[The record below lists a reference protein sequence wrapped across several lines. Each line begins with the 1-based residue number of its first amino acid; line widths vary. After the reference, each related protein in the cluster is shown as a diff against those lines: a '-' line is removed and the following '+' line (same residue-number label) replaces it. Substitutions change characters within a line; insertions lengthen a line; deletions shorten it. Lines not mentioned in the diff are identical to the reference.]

1 MSQTL
6 AQIMTRR
13 QVLGLGLGTALSLL
27 AACAPSSSTPAP
39 SGAAKPAESKPAEA
53 NKPAESKPAEQKPAA
68 PVAQPA
74 ATTAPAAQPTPAPA
88 AAAKPATAPAVVSA
102 AMPTELRLG
111 FQPPYV
117 AVWVMQRQKLLEEA
131 FKASNTNVEFRKV
144 LSPAPMY
151 EALAGGSLD
160 LGMGGPPIPAIAGGR
175 PIRVVALTERSPK
188 THALLANP
196 SGPIKAVEDLKGKR
210 IATPLGKAYAF
221 PLRALERVGLK
232 DTDVEILTVEN
243 NEGRSALL
251 TGSIDAWG
259 TWDPF
264 YASVEA
270 DKQAVKLVDGDPFY
284 PNYVTLFGRVEF
296 LEKYPEAVVRFMQT
310 YKQALDWVQ
319 ANRTDALGIFTEEN
333 QYKPEVADL
342 TWARRNYLLDAPNDE
357 FMADVRDQ
365 AKMYVRL
372 GVTQQEP
379 NWDTAIDTKLA
390 KQALGG

>member
-1 MSQTL
+1 MSQIL
-6 AQIMTRR
+6 PRSMSRR

-39 SGAAKPAESKPAEA
+39 SGATKPADSKPADSKPAES
-53 NKPAESKPAEQKPAA
+53 KPAA

-74 ATTAPAAQPTPAPA
+74 ATTAPAAQPTAAPA
-88 AAAKPATAPAVVSA
+88 GAAKPAAAPAVVSA
-102 AMPTELRLG
+102 AMPPEIRLG

-117 AVWVMQRQKLLEEA
+117 TVWVMQRQKLLEEA
-131 FKASNTNVEFRKV
+131 FKATNTSIEFRKV

-151 EALAGGSLD
+151 EALAGSSLD
-160 LGMGGPPIPAIAGGR
+160 LGMGGPPIAAMAAGR

-188 THALLANP
+188 THALLVP
-196 SGPIKAVEDLKGKR
+196 PDSPIKAVEDLNGKR

-221 PLRALERVGLK
+221 PLRALERAGLK
-232 DTDVEILTVEN
+232 DTDVEILTIEN

-251 TGSIDAWG
+251 TGSVDAWA

-270 DKQAVKLVDGDPFY
+270 EQQARTVVDGDPFY
-284 PNYVTLFGRVEF
+284 PNFVTLFGRVEF

-310 YKQALDWVQ
+310 YKTALEWVQ
-319 ANRTDALGIFTEEN
+319 ANRPDALKIFTEEN

-342 TWARRNYLLDAPNDE
+342 TWARRNYMFEAPNDE
-357 FMADVRDQ
+357 FMNDVEDQ

-379 NWDTAIDTKLA
+379 NWDTAVDMQLA
-390 KQALGG
+390 KQALGS

>member
-6 AQIMTRR
+6 ARSMTRR
-13 QVLGLGLGTALSLL
+13 QLLGLGLGTAMSLV
-27 AACAPSSSTPAP
+27 AACAPSSSAPAP
-39 SGAAKPAESKPAEA
+39 AKTDAKPAEA
-53 NKPAESKPAEQKPAA
+53 NKPAGASKPAA

-74 ATTAPAAQPTPAPA
+74 ATTAPAAQPTTAPAAQPTTAPA
-88 AAAKPATAPAVVSA
+88 AAKPTTAPAVVSA

-117 AVWVMQRQKLLEEA
+117 AVWVMQRQNLLEEA
-131 FKASNTNVEFRKV
+131 FKASNTSIEFRKV

-151 EALAGGSLD
+151 EALTGGSLD
-160 LGMGGPPIPAIAGGR
+160 LGMGGPPIPAMAAGR

-188 THALLANP
+188 THALLASP

-221 PLRALERVGLK
+221 PLRALERAGLK
-232 DTDVEILTVEN
+232 DTDVEILTIEN

-251 TGSIDAWG
+251 TGSIDAWA

-270 DKQAVKLVDGDPFY
+270 DKQANKLVDGEEFY

-296 LEKYPEAVVRFMQT
+296 LEKHPEAVVRFMQT
-310 YKQALDWVQ
+310 YRQALDWVK
-319 ANRTDALGIFTEEN
+319 ANHQEALGIFTEEN
-333 QYKPEVADL
+333 QYKPEVAEL
-342 TWARRNYLLDAPNDE
+342 TWARRNYLFDAPNDE
-357 FMADVRDQ
+357 FMADVQDQ

-372 GVTQQEP
+372 GVAQQEP
-379 NWDTAIDTKLA
+379 NWATAIDTKLA
-390 KQALGG
+390 NQVLGG

>member
-6 AQIMTRR
+6 ARTMTRR
-13 QVLGLGLGTALSLL
+13 QVLGLGLGTAMSLV
-27 AACAPSSSTPAP
+27 AACAPSSSAPAP
-39 SGAAKPAESKPAEA
+39 AKTESQPAEAAKPAAS
-53 NKPAESKPAEQKPAA
+53 
-68 PVAQPA
+68 
-74 ATTAPAAQPTPAPA
+74 TPT
-88 AAAKPATAPAVVSA
+88 TAPAVVSA
-102 AMPTELRLG
+102 AMPSELRLG

-131 FKASNTNVEFRKV
+131 FKASNTSIEFRKV

-160 LGMGGPPIPAIAGGR
+160 LGMGGPPIPAIAAGR

-221 PLRALERVGLK
+221 PLRALERAGLK
-232 DTDVEILTVEN
+232 DTDVEILTIEN

-251 TGSIDAWG
+251 TGSIDAWA

-270 DKQAVKLVDGDPFY
+270 DKQATKLVDGEGFY

-296 LEKYPEAVVRFMQT
+296 IEKYPEAVVRFMKV
-310 YKQALDWVQ
+310 YAKALKWV
-319 ANRTDALGIFTEEN
+319 NENKPDALKIFTEEN

-357 FMADVRDQ
+357 FMNDIKDQ

-372 GVTQQEP
+372 GVAQQEP
-379 NWDTAIDTKLA
+379 NWDTAIDMKLA
-390 KQALGG
+390 KQALGV